1 MKKFTI
7 MILVL
12 VLALGLA
19 ACGGSKTDSSEEPAE
34 EPAAE
39 EQAAEEPA
47 EVPTIEKNI
56 DAVAEAL
63 GLKNKEETYYDMVG
77 ADDGAEFNGGAVE
90 IYQYDP
96 ASDAYKD
103 IEAGNGAIKA
113 EACNSGFVLVVPEG
127 TEPDKKLIKAF
138 KALEF

>member
-39 EQAAEEPA
+39 EPA

-63 GLKNKEETYYDMVG
+63 GLKNKEETYYSVIG
-77 ADDGAEFNGGAVE
+77 ADDGAEFNGGTVE

-113 EACNSGFVLVVPEG
+113 EACNSGFILVVPEG